1 MAGRLLFDWD
11 EANVGHIARHGI
23 TPVEAE
29 GVIRAADVVAEN
41 IRQGESRAVVVGET
55 ASGRTLVVVFTRR
68 GDRIRVVTAYPAN
81 RSQRARYRKRGR

>member
-55 ASGRTLVVVFTRR
+55 ASGRTLQPIRPTAASALDTGSAG
-68 GDRIRVVTAYPAN
+68 GD
-81 RSQRARYRKRGR
+81 